1 MKVIA
6 LKDAD
11 LHKCLSDAKREGVV
25 LTQRGKP
32 VAMLVGVEGL
42 DLEQIELGRS
52 DKFWRLV
59 RQWRRQKTLSR
70 AELDKRLRGK

>member
-1 MKVIA
+1 MKVVP

-11 LHKCLSDAKREGVV
+11 LRECLSDAKREGVV
-25 LTQRGKP
+25 ITQRGKP

-52 DKFWRLV
+52 DKFWKRV
-59 RQWRRQKTLSR
+59 RQWRGQKTFSR
-70 AELDKRLRGK
+70 AELDKRLRE

>member
-1 MKVIA
+1 MKVVA

-11 LHKCLSDAKREGVV
+11 LRKCLSDAKREDVV
-25 LTQRGKP
+25 ITQRGKP

-52 DKFWRLV
+52 DKFWTLV

-70 AELDKRLRGK
+70 AELDERLRGK

>member
-1 MKVIA
+1 MKVVA

-11 LHKCLSDAKREGVV
+11 LRECLSDAKREGLVI
-25 LTQRGKP
+25 TERGKP

-52 DKFWRLV
+52 DKFWKLV
-59 RQWRRQKTLSR
+59 RQWRSQKTLTR

>member
-1 MKVIA
+1 MKVVA

-11 LHKCLSDAKREGVV
+11 LRQCLSDARREDVV
-25 LTQRGKP
+25 ITQRGKP

-52 DKFWRLV
+52 DKFWKLV
-59 RQWRRQKTLSR
+59 RQWRGQKTLSR
-70 AELDKRLRGK
+70 AELDKRLRGR